1 MKQFN
6 LEEYLANPSRKV
18 VTRDGENVRIICTD
32 AKYYDYP
39 IIALISLKDGTE
51 VICPYTK
58 EGVRFH
64 ARQEGDDL
72 FFASEKYE
80 GWINLYQGTLGIV
93 YTGAVHHSEEEAKKQ
108 TDEIGNYLTTIKIE
122 WKE

>member
-6 LEEYLANPSRKV
+6 LEEYLKNPERKI
-18 VTRDGENVRIICTD
+18 VTRDGKDVRIICTD
-32 AKYYDYP
+32 VKRSSYP
-39 IIALISLKDGTE
+39 VLALVDNGCYESS
-51 VICPYTK
+51 VFYTK
-58 EGVRFH
+58 NGEYFLG
-64 ARQEGDDL
+64 EENSSDL
-72 FFASEKYE
+72 FFATKKHE

-108 TDEIGNYLTTIKIE
+108 TDEIGCYLTTIKIE